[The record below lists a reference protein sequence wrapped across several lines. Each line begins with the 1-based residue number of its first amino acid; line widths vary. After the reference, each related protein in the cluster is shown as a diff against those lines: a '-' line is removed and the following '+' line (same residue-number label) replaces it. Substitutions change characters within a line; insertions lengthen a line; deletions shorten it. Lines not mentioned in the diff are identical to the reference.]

1 MSTWESK
8 TVSDTIKEIDSD
20 IFVLPI
26 IQRRLV
32 WNEEKIELIFDTLLK
47 GNSFGGIMVLE
58 EERGNEALFE
68 HREFS
73 LNGSLVKSKKAS
85 HNLHYD
91 QYFVIDGQQRLQSF
105 YLGLK
110 GSYKGKLLY
119 YNLNSNYADL
129 EFDFKFINDPQKLP
143 PKKKND
149 NGATSINVW
158 YPVTKLFSRL
168 KKTNNDRQVTE
179 EIATELKIDD
189 SSIQKS
195 VGDNIWQFYRSV
207 FNNSSIG
214 ISKVI
219 INRSLDKTANKQR
232 IVELFRRL
240 NDGGTKLS
248 AFDLVASILK
258 GFEWEMESFLDKII
272 AKYQSIG
279 ISQDEIIKLI
289 FILQNDNK
297 KQLVDISAA
306 DAEFAIKNKARI
318 ENSLKATENFLHTS
332 KLYEYFKTGNRS
344 TIPLYFIAYNL
355 FYKKVSDEE
364 ILTYYNNFDVNN
376 EDYIECHKWIYTS
389 LLNGV
394 FKSRGAGWIPYKT
407 GVRKILE
414 VMKSEAGNVFPR
426 EKIYKVYR
434 EHPLNFFQPNIKEEH
449 LDFYDPSFIYYLI
462 YEKQRVVRLQDE
474 DHIHP
479 RHILEKK
486 GIDWEKINSIANFQ
500 LLDYGTNRGIKSDKE
515 LYDWISNYIKDKR
528 FYLKR
533 HVIPEDETLWKSD
546 NFLEFIERRK
556 SLIVS
561 QLESNRHPD

>member
-1 MSTWESK
+1 MSIWESK
-8 TVSDTIKEIDSD
+8 TVSDTMKEISND

-32 WNEEKIELIFDTLLK
+32 WNEEKMELIFDTLLK

-58 EERGNEALFE
+58 EEKGNEALFE

-73 LNGSLVKSKKAS
+73 LDGSPVKSKKES
-85 HNLHYD
+85 NNLNQN

-105 YLGLK
+105 YIGLT
-110 GSYKGKLLY
+110 GSYNGKLLY
-119 YNLNSNYADL
+119 YNLNSNYGDL
-129 EFDFKFINDPQKLP
+129 EFDFKFINDPKKLP
-143 PKKKND
+143 LKKKND
-149 NGATSINVW
+149 NGNSTTNIW
-158 YPVTKLFSRL
+158 YPVKKLFSRL

-179 EIATELKIDD
+179 EIVYELKINDT
-189 SSIQKS
+189 SIQKS
-195 VGDNIWQFYRSV
+195 IGDNIWQFYRGV

-219 INRSLDKTANKQR
+219 INRSLDKIANKQR

-258 GFEWEMESFLDKII
+258 GFEWEMESFLDNII
-272 AKYQSIG
+272 EQYQNIG

-289 FILQNDNK
+289 FILQNDHK

-306 DAEFAIKNKARI
+306 DAEFTINKRVRI
-318 ENSLKATENFLHTS
+318 ENSLKATEEFLHTS
-332 KLYEYFKTGNRS
+332 KLYEYFRTGNRS

-355 FYKKVSDEE
+355 FHKKISDDD
-364 ILTYYNNFDVNN
+364 ILEYYNNFDIKN

-414 VMKSEAGNVFPR
+414 VMKEEAGNAFPR
-426 EKIYKVYR
+426 RKIYKIYR
-434 EHPLNFFQPNIKEEH
+434 EHPLNFFQPKIKEDH
-449 LDFYDPSFIYYLI
+449 LDYYDSSFIYFLI

-479 RHILEKK
+479 RHILEEKD
-486 GIDWEKINSIANFQ
+486 IDWEDINSIANFQ
-500 LLDYGTNRGIKSDKE
+500 LLDYGTNRGIKNGKE
-515 LYDWISNYIKDKR
+515 LYDWINKYIKDKD

-533 HVIPEDETLWKSD
+533 HLIPEDESLWKSE
-546 NFLEFIERRK
+546 NFEKFIEERK

-561 QLESNRHPD
+561 KLKSTRKPD